1 MPALF
6 HVKQRVIMNSIIV
19 VDNLQRRFGE
29 QIAVDQITFSVA
41 PGEVFG
47 LLGPNG
53 AGKTTTVRLLN
64 GILPPSGGSA
74 RVFGFDPASQGE
86 KVRRQTGV
94 LTETP
99 ALYERLSARENLT
112 FFGTLQE
119 IPESELEGRVDEM
132 LEFFELSS
140 RATDKV
146 ETYSKGMK
154 QRLALARALIHKP
167 PLLFLDEPTS
177 GLDPEAAQQVNDLI
191 ADLSRTDRQ
200 TVVLAT
206 HNLFEAQRLCDRVAI
221 MNKGKILALG
231 SLKELSRKLW
241 PATWVDI
248 EFHGT
253 PASDPLAGLK
263 DQQGVIQVSA
273 ESEHAAVQ
281 VENEEVIPVIVSY
294 LVEQGAS
301 IRRVNPRDY
310 TLEDIYFALQAGDV

>member
-1 MPALF
+1 
-6 HVKQRVIMNSIIV
+6 MNPIIKV
-19 VDNLQRRFGE
+19 NDLQRTFGN
-29 QIAVDQITFSVA
+29 QRAVDGMTFAVE

-64 GILPPSGGSA
+64 GILPPSDGTA
-74 RVFGFDPASQGE
+74 RVFGFDPVTQGE
-86 KVRRQTGV
+86 SIRRKTGV

-99 ALYERLSARENLT
+99 ALYERLSAQENLK

-119 IPESELEGRVDEM
+119 IPENELTHRVDEM
-132 LEFFELSS
+132 LKFFELSS
-140 RATDKV
+140 RAKDKV

-191 ADLSRTDRQ
+191 ANLTNQNGQ

-206 HNLFEAQRLCDRVAI
+206 HNLIEAQRLCDRVAV

-231 SLKELSRKLW
+231 SLSELSRKLW
-241 PATWVDI
+241 PVTWVDI
-248 EFHGT
+248 KFYKT
-253 PASDPLAGLK
+253 PPKNVSEKLK
-263 DQQGVIQVSA
+263 GHRGVIQASA
-273 ESEHAAVQ
+273 DGDALSVQ
-281 VENEEVIPVIVSY
+281 VENEDVIPEVVHH
-294 LVEQGAS
+294 LVEQGAL
-301 IRRVNPRDY
+301 ILKVNPRDY
-310 TLEDIYFALQAGDV
+310 TLEDIYFTLQAGKS

>member
-1 MPALF
+1 
-6 HVKQRVIMNSIIV
+6 MNSIIEV
-19 VDNLQRRFGE
+19 NNLQRSFGE
-29 QIAVDQITFSVA
+29 NKAVDGMTFAVEH
-41 PGEVFG
+41 GEVFG

-64 GILPPSGGSA
+64 GILPPSGGTA
-74 RVFGFDPASQGE
+74 RVFGFDPISQGE
-86 KVRRQTGV
+86 LIRRKTGV

-99 ALYERLSARENLT
+99 ALYERLSASENLE
-112 FFGTLQE
+112 FFGTLHE
-119 IPESELEGRVDEM
+119 IPESDLKQRVDEM
-132 LEFFELSS
+132 LDFFQLSS

-191 ADLSRTDRQ
+191 ASLSHTNGQ

-206 HNLFEAQRLCDRVAI
+206 HNLLEAQRLCDRVAI

-231 SLKELSRKLW
+231 SLKELARKLW
-241 PATWVDI
+241 PVTWVDL
-248 EFHGT
+248 EFHVKHPEGI
-253 PASDPLAGLK
+253 ADSLK
-263 DQQGVIQVSA
+263 VQRGVIQTTVSA
-273 ESEHAAVQ
+273 ERDTLSVQ
-281 VENEEVIPVIVSY
+281 VENENVIPEIIRH

-301 IRRVNPRDY
+301 ILRVNPRNY
-310 TLEDIYFALQAGDV
+310 TLEDIYFALQAGEA

>member
-1 MPALF
+1 MDPIIEVDKLE
-6 HVKQRVIMNSIIV
+6 RVFS
-19 VDNLQRRFGE
+19 GHK
-29 QIAVDQITFSVA
+29 AVDGMTFTVK

-64 GILPPSGGSA
+64 GILPPSAGTA

-86 KVRRQTGV
+86 LIRRKTGV

-99 ALYERLSARENLT
+99 ALYERLSARENLE

-119 IPESELEGRVDEM
+119 IPESDLKPRVDDM
-132 LEFFELSS
+132 LNFFELSS
-140 RATDKV
+140 RGNDKV

-191 ADLSRTDRQ
+191 ADLSRTDGQ

-206 HNLFEAQRLCDRVAI
+206 HNLLEAQRLCSRVAI
-221 MNKGKILALG
+221 MNEGRILAMGGLD
-231 SLKELSRKLW
+231 ELSRKLW
-241 PATWVDI
+241 PVTWVDI
-248 EFHGT
+248 RFYT
-253 PASDPLAGLK
+253 APAESVTASLK
-263 DQQGVIQVSA
+263 SQRGVIQVNPEKDALS
-273 ESEHAAVQ
+273 VQ
-281 VENEEVIPVIVSY
+281 VESDRVIPDVVRH
-294 LVEQGAS
+294 LVEHGAS
-301 IRRVNPRDY
+301 ILNVSPRDY
-310 TLEDIYFALQAGDV
+310 TLEDIYFALQAGEA

>member
-1 MPALF
+1 
-6 HVKQRVIMNSIIV
+6 MNPIIEV
-19 VDNLQRRFGE
+19 NQLQRRFGE
-29 QIAVDQITFSVA
+29 QTAVDQVTFSVE
-41 PGEVFG
+41 PGEVFA

-64 GILPPSGGSA
+64 GILPPSGGTA
-74 RVFGFDPASQGE
+74 RVFGFDPALHGE
-86 KVRRQTGV
+86 KIRRQTGV

-99 ALYERLSARENLT
+99 ALYERLSARENLE
-112 FFGTLQE
+112 FFGILQE
-119 IPESELEGRVDEM
+119 IPESGLRKRVDEM

-140 RATDKV
+140 RAKDKV

-191 ADLSRTDRQ
+191 ADLSHTDRQ

-231 SLKELSRKLW
+231 SLKELSKRLW
-241 PATWVDI
+241 PVTWVDI
-248 EFHGT
+248 EFHST
-253 PASDPLAGLK
+253 PTK
-263 DQQGVIQVSA
+263 DITGILNAQRGVIRVLAASNEVS
-273 ESEHAAVQ
+273 VQ
-281 VENEEVIPVIVSY
+281 VENEDVIPDIVRH

-310 TLEDIYFALQAGDV
+310 TLEDIYFALQAGDA